1 MLIKLF
7 RTFIPGMYLHS
18 QAKLNELKIK
28 IVPKPKIFLPAMTSD
43 QGIGRIVGRVRKS
56 GAPLA
61 GYKVVVF
68 KAVDNAF
75 LNDATTNANGEYMV
89 ANLRK
94 GMECNVVVFPSDEDK
109 ADTNARIKTQII
121 AG

>member
-7 RTFIPGMYLHS
+7 RTFITGNYSHS

-28 IVPKPKIFLPAMTSD
+28 TVPTPKIFLPAMTVD
-43 QGIGRIVGRVRKS
+43 QGIGRISGRVRKS
-56 GAPLA
+56 GLPLS
-61 GYKVVVF
+61 GYKVTAF
-68 KAVDNAF
+68 KAENNA
-75 LNDATTNANGEYMV
+75 AIKTVTTNANGEYMIV
-89 ANLRK
+89 NLRK